1 MGDNSVLNIAYVN
14 RTKAKI
20 QIQNTKSYFLSR
32 AYINNKHN
40 ELFTDIKPPHK
51 TYIFFIIYK
60 FLQAFSNERH
70 SRWSSHGDMVKQ
82 YGTCLAEKLK
92 KYELDNIELY
102 FDVWKSLNHRF
113 QQR

>member
-51 TYIFFIIYK
+51 TYIFLLFINFYRLSVMKDI
-60 FLQAFSNERH
+60 QD
-70 SRWSSHGDMVKQ
+70 GVPMV
-82 YGTCLAEKLK
+82 T
-92 KYELDNIELY
+92 
-102 FDVWKSLNHRF
+102 W
-113 QQR
+113 

>member
-1 MGDNSVLNIAYVN
+1 MGDNAVLNIAYGN

-51 TYIFFIIYK
+51 THFLLFINFYRLSVMKDI
-60 FLQAFSNERH
+60 Q
-70 SRWSSHGDMVKQ
+70 GGVPMV
-82 YGTCLAEKLK
+82 T
-92 KYELDNIELY
+92 
-102 FDVWKSLNHRF
+102 
-113 QQR
+113 

>member
-1 MGDNSVLNIAYVN
+1 MI
-14 RTKAKI
+14 
-20 QIQNTKSYFLSR
+20 
-32 AYINNKHN
+32 
-40 ELFTDIKPPHK
+40 
-51 TYIFFIIYK
+51 
-60 FLQAFSNERH
+60 
-70 SRWSSHGDMVKQ
+70 KQ

>member
-1 MGDNSVLNIAYVN
+1 MRDNSVLNIAYGN
-14 RTKAKI
+14 RTKSKI

-40 ELFTDIKPPHK
+40 ELFTDIKH
-51 TYIFFIIYK
+51 TFFIIYK